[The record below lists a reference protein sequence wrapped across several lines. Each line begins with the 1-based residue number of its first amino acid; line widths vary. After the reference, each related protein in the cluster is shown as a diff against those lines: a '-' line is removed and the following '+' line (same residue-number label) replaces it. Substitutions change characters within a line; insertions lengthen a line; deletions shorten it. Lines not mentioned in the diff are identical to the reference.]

1 MIKIKERK
9 AQEKIVKKATRHE
22 QAEQK
27 AISLKAWN
35 EHWSSKNGKGIGGKL
50 HEGPLCQMQYFHL
63 DDTWHHIVE

>member
-27 AISLKAWN
+27 VISLKAWN
-35 EHWSSKNGKGIGGKL
+35 EHWSSKNGKAIGGKL
-50 HEGPLCQMQYFHL
+50 HEGP
-63 DDTWHHIVE
+63 